1 MTYYDS
7 KYVYLTRSDWDG
19 TWPSFYGKT
28 DKKGNHTMKAS
39 DQLLQDSQENHY
51 ADDPN
56 AVMPTTGSGK
66 GIKLITMRGKAYDD
80 PAWENV
86 LDCLTVEEM
95 MNMVRLGGWQ
105 TAQLLSISKPVSNDQ
120 DGPAGISDELISGS
134 AHCMGY
140 PIAVV
145 LASTWNQEL
154 VEQMG
159 ECIGEDGLKSGV
171 QGWYAPGAGTLVR
184 PMADATLSTTPK
196 TASCRGKF
204 VRRRFA
210 AHKAKACM
218 STSNIWC

>member
-1 MTYYDS
+1 
-7 KYVYLTRSDWDG
+7 
-19 TWPSFYGKT
+19 
-28 DKKGNHTMKAS
+28 MKAS

-171 QGWYAPGAGTLVR
+171 QGWYAPGQGRIVR

-196 TASCRGKF
+196 TASCRGKS